1 MSWPTTIEAN
11 NFKSIFVQGFVDV
24 SGGDYINRNGG
35 MQIMQHHV
43 NIGMTSVSNSAASIE
58 AGQQLTFTVPLFLNE
73 LKYFCYLH
81 SSMIDNFD
89 IGTIDPTADK
99 TYYVRLNDD
108 PFSSPYYIFSNTEN
122 GDALNGVDTK
132 IQLFRGSS
140 YTFIRTDSIS
150 GHPFNIGTAWK
161 ENTSG
166 MLIYSTGA
174 GNNISGTALFQYPL
188 TVNGTANIKGHLYV
202 DRDLSLNGNMV
213 VDGLSNLSSV
223 SAGTLTVSGTTTL
236 DSDLSLNAGI
246 RMNSTVRQF

>member
-11 NFKSIFVQGFVDV
+11 NFKSTFVQGFVDV

-81 SSMIDNFD
+81 SSMIDSFD
-89 IGTIDPTADK
+89 IGAIDPTADN

-122 GDALNGVDTK
+122 GVALNGVNTR

-140 YTFIRTDSIS
+140 YTFIRTDS
-150 GHPFNIGTAWK
+150 GHPFNIGTAWN
-161 ENTSG
+161 ENSSG

-202 DRDLSLNGNMV
+202 DRDLSLNGDIV
-213 VDGLSNLSSV
+213 VDGSSNLSSV
-223 SAGTLTVSGTTTL
+223 SAGTLAVSGTTTL
-236 DSDLSLNAGI
+236 HSDVSLNGGI
-246 RMNSTVRQF
+246 SMNSFVRQF

>member
-11 NFKSIFVQGFVDV
+11 NFKSTFVQGFVDV

-43 NIGMTSVSNSAASIE
+43 SIGMTSVSKSTASIE
-58 AGQQLTFTVPLFLNE
+58 AGQQLSFTVPLFLNE

-81 SSMIDNFD
+81 SSMIDSFD
-89 IGTIDPTADK
+89 IGAIDPTDDK
-99 TYYVRLNDD
+99 TYYVRLNSD

-122 GDALNGVDTK
+122 GDALNNDNLR
-132 IQLFRGSS
+132 IQLKRGSS
-140 YTFIRTDSIS
+140 YTFIRTDS
-150 GHPFNIGTAWK
+150 GHPFNVGTAWK
-161 ENTSG
+161 ENNSG
-166 MLIYSTGA
+166 MLIYSTGN
-174 GNNISGTALFQYPL
+174 GNTVSGTALFQYPL
-188 TVNGTANIKGHLYV
+188 TVNGIANIKGHLYV
-202 DRDLSLNGNMV
+202 ERDLSLNGNMV